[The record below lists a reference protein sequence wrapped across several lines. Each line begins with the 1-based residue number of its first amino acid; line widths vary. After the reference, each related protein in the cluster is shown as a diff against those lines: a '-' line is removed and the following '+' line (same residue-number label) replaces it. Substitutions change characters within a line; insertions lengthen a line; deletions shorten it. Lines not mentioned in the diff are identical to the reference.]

1 MDHLTPEERQL
12 VEHLAQKTS
21 SLNEAKTL
29 FHQLKQ
35 RVDEIVFYKWDPLD
49 FSGSNWPRDEYA
61 RYVDDILLLAIME
74 ESSQPLA
81 EHLSYL
87 TTFFFEMPENKE
99 HDIKVADLIFSV
111 VNAQDYYPDLTYLEV
126 D

>member
-49 FSGSNWPRDEYA
+49 FSGSNSPRDEYA